1 VIASD
6 PSWNLM
12 LVLPLAVRTVMLI
25 VRSFREN
32 GKSALARSVSPQRVG
47 GSGISN
53 CSPTTPVSSRCE
65 DALLII

>member
-1 VIASD
+1 MIASN

-32 GKSALARSVSPQRVG
+32 REVLTWEPARYASKTWRVG
-47 GSGISN
+47 PG
-53 CSPTTPVSSRCE
+53 
-65 DALLII
+65 